1 MHERTNA
8 PICESKAIPMCLF
21 EKELTEQP
29 SYETLK
35 SIFHTA
41 LHEIGVPINGVVTAA
56 TFLKR
61 EIESGDKEFV
71 QELLQMIFSAANN
84 LTEIFER
91 VREVVRQENQQNFQI
106 METHFDFRKWLDNVL
121 LSISALFMDKAI
133 SVAKVV
139 TKDFPTVIYADKV
152 SLTQIVYNLLM
163 NALKY
168 SPANTL
174 VSVTCS
180 IHADRFSIE
189 IADQGAGI
197 SAAELPLIFQEY
209 RQLGN
214 GFKSRLGGLGLGL
227 SIVKNLTE
235 AMGGVITVKSEVGV
249 GSVFTVALPLKSEPA

>member
-1 MHERTNA
+1 MYE
-8 PICESKAIPMCLF
+8 IKKDPMCLS
-21 EKELTEQP
+21 EKAITEQP
-29 SYETLK
+29 SYEMLIST
-35 SIFHTA
+35 FHTA
-41 LHEIGVPINGVVTAA
+41 LHEIGVPVNGVVTAA

-61 EIESGDKEFV
+61 EIESGDREFV

-84 LTEIFER
+84 LNEIFER
-91 VREVVRQENQQNFQI
+91 VREVIRQENQQNFQI
-106 METHFDFRKWLDNVL
+106 METYFDFRKWLDNVL

-133 SVAKVV
+133 SVAKQV
-139 TKDFPTVIYADKV
+139 TKDFPLLIYADKV
-152 SLTQIVYNLLM
+152 YLTQIVYNLLM

-168 SPANTL
+168 SAAGTV

-180 IHADRFSIE
+180 VGTDTFSIE

-209 RQLGN
+209 RQLAN
-214 GFKSRLGGLGLGL
+214 GFKSQLGGIGLGL

-249 GSVFTVALPLKSEPA
+249 GSTFTVTLPLRSEPA